1 MSLISDAKTS
11 CLLSLGLASL
21 ADFYPERILERLL
34 KDFQQGSSL
43 STSNKDHSLEFRL
56 KTGEVLMRA
65 SRAMGGYHHHFLY
78 RCFTVAYI
86 LSFISQYVLKGISE
100 IQSPMDKQLSNTI

>member
-65 SRAMGGYHHHFLY
+65 SRAMGGYHHPFSVSLLHSCLYIVIHFSI
-78 RCFTVAYI
+78 C
-86 LSFISQYVLKGISE
+86 S
-100 IQSPMDKQLSNTI
+100 